1 MMFKKNKEAKSLDLN
16 QQEISTLIGYGY
28 EVNGEITGSSI
39 IRIDGKVTG
48 NVTTEGGLILGEK
61 GIVIG
66 DIKTKSA
73 IIYGKVTGNVQAT
86 QLEIKKTGVVNGDIK
101 TETLEIE
108 LGAQYNGELEM
119 KQLINSEDKVLKA
132 V

>member
-1 MMFKKNKEAKSLDLN
+1 MFKKNKDAKAIDLN
-16 QQEISTLIGYGY
+16 QQEISTLIGHGY
-28 EVNGEITGSSI
+28 EINGEISGKSV

-48 NVTTEGGLILGEK
+48 NVTTEGGFILGDK
-61 GIVIG
+61 GVVVG
-66 DIKTKSA
+66 NIKTKSA
-73 IIYGKVTGNVQAT
+73 IIYGKVTGNVEAL

-108 LGAQYNGELEM
+108 LGAQYNGKLEM
-119 KQLINSEDKVLKA
+119 KQMIKSEEKVLKA